1 MGIITKL
8 KFLRSDVDS
17 AVFYWRDEQ
26 LKMLIIILV
35 HVDDCSI
42 VGRLKSMVQKFKIK
56 IQKYVDIT
64 DLGDLHWILGIE
76 VCQIREDRQSL
87 LSQCSYIDS
96 ILWRYGF
103 DNVKPIT
110 TPMDPSIRLTSEQSP
125 KNTEEYVMMRN
136 IPYHKAVGSLMYA

>member
-1 MGIITKL
+1 
-8 KFLRSDVDS
+8 
-17 AVFYWRDEQ
+17 
-26 LKMLIIILV
+26 
-35 HVDDCSI
+35 
-42 VGRLKSMVQKFKIK
+42 MVQKFKIE

-136 IPYHKAVGSLMYA
+136 IPYHKAVGSLM